1 MAGTIMVR
9 DLPLEERPREKLISC
24 GAAALSN
31 AELLA
36 ILLRTG
42 TRGES
47 VLRMAERILADCKD
61 GGLSTIV
68 HMSVEEL
75 AKINGL
81 GPGKAAAIL
90 AAVELGR
97 RLAVSE
103 ASKVDIIHGP
113 EDVARFAMPR
123 FRHETKEHFSV
134 MLLNTKNHV
143 LAMPEISKGSLTASI
158 VHPREV
164 FETAVR
170 HSAASMILLHNHPS
184 GDPSPSRE
192 DIAVTKKLVEAGEV
206 MDIPVL
212 DHIIIGNDSFAS
224 LKQKGLMH
232 GESFF

>member
-1 MAGTIMVR
+1 MAETIMVR
-9 DLPLEERPREKLISC
+9 DLPLEERPREKLVRYGPS
-24 GAAALSN
+24 ALSN

-47 VLRMAERILADCKD
+47 VLRMAERVLSYCKD
-61 GGLSTIV
+61 RGLSAMV

-81 GPGKAAAIL
+81 GPGKASAIL

-103 ASKVDIIHGP
+103 AKVEIVHGP
-113 EDVARFAMPR
+113 EDAARFAMPH
-123 FRHETKEHFSV
+123 FRHETKEHFAV
-134 MLLNTKNHV
+134 LLLNTKNHI
-143 LAMPEISKGSLTASI
+143 LAMPVISQGSLTASV

-164 FETAVR
+164 FEAAVR
-170 HSAASMILLHNHPS
+170 HAAASMILLHNHPS

-192 DIAVTKKLVEAGEV
+192 DIAVTERLVKAGQV

-212 DHIIIGNDSFAS
+212 DHVIIGNNSFAS
-224 LKQKGLMH
+224 LKEKGLM
-232 GESFF
+232 GD

>member
-1 MAGTIMVR
+1 MAETIMVR
-9 DLPLEERPREKLISC
+9 DLPLEERPREKLVSY
-24 GAAALSN
+24 GPAVLSN

-47 VLRMAERILADCKD
+47 VLRMAERVLAYCKD
-61 GGLSTIV
+61 RGLASMM

-75 AKINGL
+75 AKIHGL
-81 GPGKAAAIL
+81 GPGKAATVL

-97 RLAVSE
+97 RLAIAE
-103 ASKVDIIHGP
+103 ARVEIIHGP
-113 EDVARFAMPR
+113 EDVARFAMPH
-123 FRHETKEHFSV
+123 FRHETKEHFAV
-134 MLLNTKNHV
+134 LLLNTKNHI
-143 LAMPEISKGSLTASI
+143 LAMPVISQGSLTASV

-164 FETAVR
+164 FEAAVR

-192 DIAVTKKLVEAGEV
+192 DIAVTERLVKAGQI

-212 DHIIIGNDSFAS
+212 DHVIIGNDSFAS
-224 LKQKGLMH
+224 LKEKGLM
-232 GESFF
+232 GA